1 MPPLRQACLDFES
14 EAKSL
19 SMKRK
24 STSLV
29 LARHTRLLEIL
40 ELPQLVETC
49 VRNGH
54 YDEALELRQY
64 ASRYELFNVSSVVE
78 FLWWWILKSKI
89 FSCSNEISVQLF
101 FNLSTFDLRK
111 FFDLRKI
118 SLFPKWKSILNDVW
132 FKEDFC
138 CSQIENLLYY
148 FENTMNVSSSKS
160 AKI

>member
-1 MPPLRQACLDFES
+1 MEASHKHAEDLSDKLQPLRETCLNFEA

-19 SMKRK
+19 STRRK

-64 ASRYELFNVSSVVE
+64 ATRIEKKLGNIPIVLEVV
-78 FLWWWILKSKI
+78 KAVKQTSK
-89 FSCSNEISVQLF
+89 VM
-101 FNLSTFDLRK
+101 T
-111 FFDLRKI
+111 
-118 SLFPKWKSILNDVW
+118 
-132 FKEDFC
+132 
-138 CSQIENLLYY
+138 
-148 FENTMNVSSSKS
+148 
-160 AKI
+160 

>member
-1 MPPLRQACLDFES
+1 MASGTRTLAFEHYPTFIATSDCGKDAAVHLEASRKNVENLSENLPPLRQACLDFES

-19 SMKRK
+19 SLRRK

-64 ASRYELFNVSSVVE
+64 ASR
-78 FLWWWILKSKI
+78 
-89 FSCSNEISVQLF
+89 
-101 FNLSTFDLRK
+101 
-111 FFDLRKI
+111 
-118 SLFPKWKSILNDVW
+118 
-132 FKEDFC
+132 
-138 CSQIENLLYY
+138 
-148 FENTMNVSSSKS
+148 
-160 AKI
+160 

>member
-64 ASRYELFNVSSVVE
+64 ASRYELFISQFGCGISMMVDP
-78 FLWWWILKSKI
+78 KS
-89 FSCSNEISVQLF
+89 
-101 FNLSTFDLRK
+101 NLSLK
-111 FFDLRKI
+111 K
-118 SLFPKWKSILNDVW
+118 
-132 FKEDFC
+132 
-138 CSQIENLLYY
+138 
-148 FENTMNVSSSKS
+148 
-160 AKI
+160 

>member
-1 MPPLRQACLDFES
+1 MPPLRQACLDFET

-64 ASRYELFNVSSVVE
+64 ASRYELLMPCPFYK
-78 FLWWWILKSKI
+78 FK
-89 FSCSNEISVQLF
+89 LF
-101 FNLSTFDLRK
+101 WT
-111 FFDLRKI
+111 I
-118 SLFPKWKSILNDVW
+118 
-132 FKEDFC
+132 
-138 CSQIENLLYY
+138 QIGLVGPNC
-148 FENTMNVSSSKS
+148 F
-160 AKI
+160 I